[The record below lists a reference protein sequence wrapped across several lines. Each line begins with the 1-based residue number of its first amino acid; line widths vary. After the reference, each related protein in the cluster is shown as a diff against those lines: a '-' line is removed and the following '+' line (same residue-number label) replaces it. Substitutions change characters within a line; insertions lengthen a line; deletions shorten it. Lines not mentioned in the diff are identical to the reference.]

1 MEKKIILNKS
11 LKSPLSSTS
20 KDDLFLLLTID
31 DTKIVWLIKSVLPSN
46 QSIDEFWKLIEI
58 IIPFGVKI
66 KGVMVNSADNISVSS
81 VFLLNHRY
89 KILRK
94 IFSDA
99 LYFISFSM
107 ESDEE
112 GEYHAKI
119 LKDSMMIENDK
130 SKLIDDYSIEFD
142 DNDDMIND
150 IKTQY
155 ICFKSEL
162 DVINSIEMTKFNLL
176 IEKTGD
182 IILNEMLTDSNNNI
196 GYWNDLNSKFSHEMN
211 NDIIRESQKEAYLC
225 QELIPS
231 YKIEFLDDLS
241 DTTPIN
247 DNKIT
252 FSEAKGNTVYKVSLS
267 AIFPIS
273 IEFKDMIS
281 FYIEYAKYIIG
292 KMNMYNTTKENILS
306 LYNVQLPITSQY
318 RSIPFSVVNSYSDN
332 ETDLH
337 FQQQTEFYLSLLL
350 IPFWYPNHKLT
361 IPYINKFETFSD
373 DNLNKIKNEIPYK
386 LINPFLLRTIHQ
398 SPLFSYLNL
407 SDSNII
413 TIKGDYFYFNCN
425 SDDRSY
431 GIGYKVIQTFI
442 SFVFMNDNSKRK
454 KKRTTNSINT
464 KVFIPDMNDINQAL
478 IDLNIGG
485 FENTAVSKI
494 KYELSLRDIYKV
506 ISYFIGTNDFILFR
520 KKIKKEESEVLF
532 KEMGGM
538 IFPVIASFGNNK
550 LFTIIGYDKS
560 NKKLLTMS
568 HNYIGKAYMT
578 QLSKEKVIRWSSIDE
593 LMTKEG
599 IEFIIAKKG

>member
-20 KDDLFLLLTID
+20 KDELFLLLTID

-112 GEYHAKI
+112 GEYHVKI

-211 NDIIRESQKEAYLC
+211 NDIIRENQKEAYLS

-247 DNKIT
+247 VNKIT

-332 ETDLH
+332 EADLH

-494 KYELSLRDIYKV
+494 KYELSLREIYKV

>member
-99 LYFISFSM
+99 LYFISFLM

-247 DNKIT
+247 VNKIT

>member
-31 DTKIVWLIKSVLPSN
+31 DKKIVWLIKSVLPSN

-182 IILNEMLTDSNNNI
+182 IILNEMLIDSNNNI

-247 DNKIT
+247 VNKIT
-252 FSEAKGNTVYKVSLS
+252 FSEAKGNT
-267 AIFPIS
+267 
-273 IEFKDMIS
+273 
-281 FYIEYAKYIIG
+281 
-292 KMNMYNTTKENILS
+292 
-306 LYNVQLPITSQY
+306 
-318 RSIPFSVVNSYSDN
+318 
-332 ETDLH
+332 
-337 FQQQTEFYLSLLL
+337 YL
-350 IPFWYPNHKLT
+350 I
-361 IPYINKFETFSD
+361 
-373 DNLNKIKNEIPYK
+373 
-386 LINPFLLRTIHQ
+386 R
-398 SPLFSYLNL
+398 
-407 SDSNII
+407 
-413 TIKGDYFYFNCN
+413 
-425 SDDRSY
+425 
-431 GIGYKVIQTFI
+431 
-442 SFVFMNDNSKRK
+442 FV
-454 KKRTTNSINT
+454 
-464 KVFIPDMNDINQAL
+464 
-478 IDLNIGG
+478 
-485 FENTAVSKI
+485 
-494 KYELSLRDIYKV
+494 
-506 ISYFIGTNDFILFR
+506 
-520 KKIKKEESEVLF
+520 
-532 KEMGGM
+532 
-538 IFPVIASFGNNK
+538 
-550 LFTIIGYDKS
+550 
-560 NKKLLTMS
+560 
-568 HNYIGKAYMT
+568 
-578 QLSKEKVIRWSSIDE
+578 
-593 LMTKEG
+593 
-599 IEFIIAKKG
+599 